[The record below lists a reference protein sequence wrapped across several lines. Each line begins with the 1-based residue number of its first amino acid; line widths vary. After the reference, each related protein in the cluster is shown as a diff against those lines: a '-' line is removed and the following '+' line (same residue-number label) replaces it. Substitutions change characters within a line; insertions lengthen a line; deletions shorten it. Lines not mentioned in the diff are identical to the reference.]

1 MGYFKEKD
9 LVRVI
14 KTIDT
19 SLDEATKSLNPNGG
33 LINKWAFDESGDI
46 LLFQEYP
53 CGCNKL
59 ISKIPLDIK
68 QAEIEVIKEEEF
80 VMQMEDILLEV
91 NFSKSYEHLLF
102 NVRDKDT
109 ISESCEICNNL

>member
-9 LVRVI
+9 LVRVM

-19 SLDEATKSLNPNGG
+19 SLDEATKLLNPNGG

-102 NVRDKDT
+102 NVRDRDT